1 MLRYCHD
8 ISNIKQYDDNTV
20 ILYLYFPA
28 AVAFRNKSEASMQ
41 CACENTHTLSVQTC
55 QVFFPRCWS
64 TLSWRAG
71 SHPFGPFSLNQWLS
85 AILKQCDTIV
95 STSVLFP
102 SSFQA
107 FKRNKKAPLLWVSI
121 KMPKRWQSGTFT
133 FWPFWPWVP
142 LHFALPWAWP
152 VSSESLCRRALLLLA
167 PALCSSVGTAL
178 N

>member
-41 CACENTHTLSVQTC
+41 CACENTHTHWASKLAK
-55 QVFFPRCWS
+55 FFSRCWS

-71 SHPFGPFSLNQWLS
+71 SHPFGPFSLNQWFS

-107 FKRNKKAPLLWVSI
+107 FKRNKKAPLLSVSI

-133 FWPFWPWVP
+133 FWSFWPWVP
-142 LHFALPWAWP
+142 LDLALPWACSA
-152 VSSESLCRRALLLLA
+152 SSASLCQHVAW
-167 PALCSSVGTAL
+167 S
-178 N
+178 

>member
-20 ILYLYFPA
+20 ILYLCFPA

-41 CACENTHTLSVQTC
+41 CACENTHTHTERPNLPS
-55 QVFFPRCWS
+55 FFSPLLEHTVVEGWFTSIRS
-64 TLSWRAG
+64 IL
-71 SHPFGPFSLNQWLS
+71 PKQWFS

-107 FKRNKKAPLLWVSI
+107 FKRNKRAPLLSVSI

-133 FWPFWPWVP
+133 LWSFWPWVP
-142 LHFALPWAWP
+142 LDLALPWACSA
-152 VSSESLCRRALLLLA
+152 SSASLCQHVAW
-167 PALCSSVGTAL
+167 S
-178 N
+178 